1 MKKLLIFVIF
11 FVTSCGYQP
20 IYINKNNSEL
30 VFKKLELVGDKEINR
45 RIVSFIKIN
54 EDKNN
59 KKLSNLI
66 LVSNENIIE
75 TSKDEKGRVSTLK
88 TTVEI
93 RLSIESDN
101 QVIETKTFKESF
113 SYNNK
118 NNKFDL
124 SKYQSEVKNNLVDK
138 IIEQMNI
145 YLSLK

>member
-124 SKYQSEVKNNLVDK
+124 TKYQSEVKNNLVDK
-138 IIEQMNI
+138 IIEKMNI
-145 YLSLK
+145 YFSLR

>member
-1 MKKLLIFVIF
+1 MIF

-20 IYINKNNSEL
+20 IHINKNNSEL

-101 QVIETKTFKESF
+101 QVTETKTFKESF

-124 SKYQSEVKNNLVDK
+124 TKYQSEVKNNLVDK
-138 IIEQMNI
+138 IIEKMNI
-145 YLSLK
+145 YFSLR

>member
-20 IYINKNNSEL
+20 IHINKNNSEL

-124 SKYQSEVKNNLVDK
+124 TKYQSEVKNNLVDK
-138 IIEQMNI
+138 IIEKMNI
-145 YLSLK
+145 YFSLR

>member
-1 MKKLLIFVIF
+1 MIF

-124 SKYQSEVKNNLVDK
+124 TKYQSEVKNNLVDK
-138 IIEQMNI
+138 IIEKMNI
-145 YLSLK
+145 YFSLR

>member
-20 IYINKNNSEL
+20 IHINKNNSEL

-101 QVIETKTFKESF
+101 QVTETKTFKESF

-124 SKYQSEVKNNLVDK
+124 TKYQSEVKNNLVDK
-138 IIEQMNI
+138 IIEKMNI
-145 YLSLK
+145 YFSLR

>member
-124 SKYQSEVKNNLVDK
+124 TKYQSEVKNNLVDK
-138 IIEQMNI
+138 II
-145 YLSLK
+145 